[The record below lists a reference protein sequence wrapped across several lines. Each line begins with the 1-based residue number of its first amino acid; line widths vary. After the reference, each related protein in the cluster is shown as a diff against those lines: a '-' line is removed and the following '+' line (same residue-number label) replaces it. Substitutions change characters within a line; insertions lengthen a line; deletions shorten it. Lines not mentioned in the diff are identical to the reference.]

1 MSLQENKLIIME
13 DFVGNSSEKSIFD
26 EFPIEKTVGSISSEN
41 NFVGIFSGYLTNF
54 RRINF

>member
-1 MSLQENKLIIME
+1 ME